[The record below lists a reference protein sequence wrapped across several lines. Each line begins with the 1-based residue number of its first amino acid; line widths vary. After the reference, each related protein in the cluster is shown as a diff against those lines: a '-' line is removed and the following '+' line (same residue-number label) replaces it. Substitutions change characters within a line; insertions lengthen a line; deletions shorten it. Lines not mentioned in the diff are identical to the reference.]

1 MDNKILEVSIEE
13 YEALKEKIIQF
24 NKEKKSG
31 IEKEQEKADLQAQ
44 IAELE
49 QQIEA
54 KSAGESRGK

>member
-1 MDNKILEVSIEE
+1 MDNKVLEVSIEE

-49 QQIEA
+49 QQIEV

>member
-13 YEALKEKIIQF
+13 YEALKEKIIQV

-54 KSAGESRGK
+54 KSVGESRGK